1 MLALNHVWANS
12 SQFNHVWSRSYFW
25 WFLISL
31 EKAATIFGPVPWVPY
46 VALDIQGKSVPGTAG
61 WKRSHPSTNT
71 SKKEKNVSKN
81 VRKKRFALQKHRFGA
96 VRISFLH
103 FNLITFYHKKKPIWR
118 PKTVKEMCRCKIRW
132 VSGPFPWRSSPC
144 QNRHAHTPARV
155 KSKPP
160 T

>member
-1 MLALNHVWANS
+1 MCG
-12 SQFNHVWSRSYFW
+12 RDR
-25 WFLISL
+25 
-31 EKAATIFGPVPWVPY
+31 IFGDFSYHWRKQPPSLDQCPGSHMLLWTSRGNQYRAPQGGNGPIQ
-46 VALDIQGKSVPGTAG
+46 ALTQA
-61 WKRSHPSTNT
+61 
-71 SKKEKNVSKN
+71 KKKKNVSKN

-103 FNLITFYHKKKPIWR
+103 FNLITFYHKEKPIWR